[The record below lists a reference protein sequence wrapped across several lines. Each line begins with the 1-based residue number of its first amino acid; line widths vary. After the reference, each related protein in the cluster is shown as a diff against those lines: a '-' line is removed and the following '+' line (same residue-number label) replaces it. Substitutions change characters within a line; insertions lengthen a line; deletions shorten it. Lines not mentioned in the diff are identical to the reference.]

1 MPAFTVPHKDARH
14 TDFSE
19 QSSAPK
25 SCDGFGVLACSGAAN
40 CGEISMVILI
50 VNEEHQIDRRNI
62 REGDSRG
69 VFPSW
74 HDPGQGLDRRE
85 QVGSV
90 RMFRLSS

>member
-1 MPAFTVPHKDARH
+1 
-14 TDFSE
+14 
-19 QSSAPK
+19 
-25 SCDGFGVLACSGAAN
+25 
-40 CGEISMVILI
+40 MVMLI